1 MMDRSDSHNAIIFIP
16 AVVCGPTRMN
26 PVPFDYHHPSI
37 NPASPQCIG
46 NSTIGYTLQ
55 THPHTYILVYLM
67 TRTNKGIHV
76 MCILLLL
83 LQLSYYGCSIVNS
96 GAETALDNTVR
107 DESIAPQINI
117 HIPFEFA
124 ANQSD
129 C

>member
-1 MMDRSDSHNAIIFIP
+1 MPSYLYLLL
-16 AVVCGPTRMN
+16 CGPTRMI
-26 PVPFDYHHPSI
+26 PVPFGYHPPSI
-37 NPASPQCIG
+37 YPTHHVG

-55 THPHTYILVYLM
+55 THPHIYTRVFNDENKQRYTCDVCVYLYIYCYCC
-67 TRTNKGIHV
+67 NY
-76 MCILLLL
+76 LLRMQYCKL
-83 LQLSYYGCSIVNS
+83 Y

-107 DESIAPQINI
+107 AESIAPQINI